1 MLGLL
6 GFNGLAGKPP
16 HRRGETDPEAI
27 ERRENHAEYD
37 EQEMQHEG
45 TVLRHAQGGS
55 PWTRLIP
62 PRAMVPSQENFRS
75 ERGRQDILTGTP

>member
-1 MLGLL
+1 
-6 GFNGLAGKPP
+6 
-16 HRRGETDPEAI
+16 
-27 ERRENHAEYD
+27 
-37 EQEMQHEG
+37 MQHEG

-75 ERGRQDILTGTP
+75 ERDRQDILTSTP